1 MTDRNELEASVVTL
15 EGGRPTTTSLIV
27 AEVFGKEHKAVL
39 RAIRSLDCPPDF
51 HERNFAPMEVEVQIG
66 LGKVRKDP
74 AYRMTRDGF
83 TFLCMGFTGKEAA
96 RWKVAYIEAFN
107 RMEAEL
113 QRQHAEQYNAEV
125 GAEFTGRVVELDFG
139 KGVVAAEW
147 DTAGN
152 LWLSDQELDAL
163 LGYRLRNSTLNLYHR
178 YEHEFPAGSV
188 WLYRDER
195 GAQRAL
201 FTPLAW
207 EVIAR
212 RSTVPLAAALGLAA
226 VQYYVP
232 PQMMEVE
239 RERYM
244 RLARTARESGEH
256 FQRIAAASNELAS
269 AVAAAAEPVYLAAM
283 SVEECHPMLP
293 RANKTH

>member
-1 MTDRNELEASVVTL
+1 MTDQRVLDSSAVTL
-15 EGGRPTTTSLIV
+15 EDGRPTTTSLVV
-27 AEVFGKEHKAVL
+27 AEVFGKEHKVVM
-39 RAIRSLDCPPDF
+39 RAIRQLDCSEDF
-51 HERNFAPMEVEVQIG
+51 ARCNFVPCSRRAENGRDEPF
-66 LGKVRKDP
+66 
-74 AYRMTRDGF
+74 YRLTRDGF

-96 RWKVAYIEAFN
+96 RWKEAYIAAFN

-113 QRQHAEQYNAEV
+113 LRQQSEQYNAEV

-152 LWLSDQELDAL
+152 LWLSDLEIDRL
-163 LGYRLRNSTLNLYHR
+163 LGYKIRNSTLGLHHR
-178 YEHEFPAGSV
+178 YEREFPAGSV
-188 WLYRDER
+188 WLYRDAR

-201 FTPLAW
+201 FTPLGW

-239 RERYM
+239 RERYL
-244 RLARTARESGEH
+244 RLARTAQEGGEH
-256 FQRIAAASNELAS
+256 FQRIAAASNELVC
-269 AVAAAAEPVYLAAM
+269 AVAAAAEPIYLAAM
-283 SVEECHPMLP
+283 SVEENHPMLP

>member
-1 MTDRNELEASVVTL
+1 MTDQHVLDPSAVTL
-15 EGGRPTTTSLIV
+15 EAGRPTTTSVVV
-27 AEVFGKEHKAVL
+27 AQVFGKQHKDVL
-39 RAIRSLDCPPDF
+39 RAIRGLDCPAEF
-51 HERNFAPMEVEVQIG
+51 TERNFALSEFTDPTGRKLPM
-66 LGKVRKDP
+66 
-74 AYRMTRDGF
+74 YRMTRDGF

-96 RWKVAYIEAFN
+96 RWKIAYLEAFN

-178 YEHEFPAGSV
+178 YEREFPVGSV

>member
-1 MTDRNELEASVVTL
+1 MTDQHVLDPSAVTL
-15 EGGRPTTTSLIV
+15 KDGRPTTTSVVV
-27 AEVFGKEHKAVL
+27 AQVFGKQHKDVL
-39 RAIRSLDCPPDF
+39 RAIRGLDCPPDF
-51 HERNFAPMEVEVQIG
+51 TERNFALSEFTDPTGRKLPM
-66 LGKVRKDP
+66 
-74 AYRMTRDGF
+74 YRMTRDGF

-96 RWKVAYIEAFN
+96 RWKVAYLEAFN

-113 QRQHAEQYNAEV
+113 LRQQSEQYNAEV

-163 LGYRLRNSTLNLYHR
+163 VGYKLRNSTLGLYHR
-178 YEHEFPAGSV
+178 YEREFPAGSA
-188 WLYRDER
+188 WLYRDAR

-201 FTPLAW
+201 FTPLGW

-232 PQMMEVE
+232 PQMMEVD
-239 RERYM
+239 RERYL
-244 RLARTARESGEH
+244 RLARTAQEGGEH
-256 FQRIAAASNELAS
+256 FQRIAAASNELVS
-269 AVAAAAEPVYLAAM
+269 AVAAAAEPIYLAAM
-283 SVEECHPMLP
+283 SVEENHPMLP

>member
-1 MTDRNELEASVVTL
+1 MTDRNELEASAVTL
-15 EGGRPTTTSLIV
+15 EGGRPTTTSLVV
-27 AEVFGKEHKAVL
+27 AEVFGKQHRNVL
-39 RAIRSLDCPPDF
+39 KAIRELDCSPEF
-51 HERNFAPMEVEVQIG
+51 ALLNFEQCT
-66 LGKVRKDP
+66 RKGSNNKP
-74 AYRMTRDGF
+74 EPFYRMTRDGF
-83 TFLCMGFTGKEAA
+83 TFLCMGFTGAEAA
-96 RWKVAYIEAFN
+96 RWKEAYIAAFN

-147 DTAGN
+147 DTTGN

-178 YEHEFPAGSV
+178 YEREFPVGSV